1 MIKKPA
7 HQGASHSLAAYILAA
22 ALHASCLPAFAQT
35 STTTNA
41 QITPRLEQVTK
52 MLAGAAARD
61 ANAVWDAKTE
71 IEELPYPARGDR
83 KLARRLNT
91 TALEKFKADQ
101 LVDAMADFEK
111 ARRADPSDQEI
122 ANNYGYVLYRGG
134 RLPEAE
140 VQLRYTLALAP
151 TRAAAWANLAEVFG
165 ALGQAQRAADAFV
178 VSHRFSRNPDT
189 TRQYIEKFAAS
200 TIDAADL
207 KQGAAQA
214 LSRLFPVA
222 TASGTTAAAAAQ
234 PLAGTAAERNAVAQ
248 AEMGAAAGGG
258 ATTSTTSTAAT
269 AVTSTGG
276 VPPAADAARPVL
288 VSSKD
293 PLNRLLAKLPNPEIV
308 PLFQAASSGS
318 ASAREDLLRLANGGN
333 ARAQHAVAM
342 IYNQGR
348 GVAVNH
354 ELANTWYRKSA
365 DAGFV
370 LAQAGLAWN
379 QMHGIGTNVDAAL
392 ALDNYRRA
400 AEQGHPYAMNNVA
413 VMYYRG
419 EGTRPDAKA
428 SLDWFMRAAEAGLPR
443 GAHNAASQFEYGMGL
458 PADPRKAFAYYLSA
472 ATAGFAQSQ
481 YKVGHAYEYGWGGTQ
496 DKAAAIEWYK
506 KAALQGLEP
515 AKDALKR
522 LGVSDF

>member
-1 MIKKPA
+1 MNTKAARRRAGYFSAICV
-7 HQGASHSLAAYILAA
+7 LAAVLQLSSLPVFAQAA
-22 ALHASCLPAFAQT
+22 APA
-35 STTTNA
+35 NA
-41 QITPRLEQVTK
+41 QITSRLDQVTK
-52 MLAGAAARD
+52 MLAGAASRD

-101 LVDAMADFEK
+101 MADSAADFEK

-122 ANNYGYVLYRGG
+122 ANNYGYMLYRAGK
-134 RLPEAE
+134 LTEAE
-140 VQLRYTLALAP
+140 AQLRYTLALAP
-151 TRAAAWANLAEVFG
+151 ARAAAWANLAEVFG
-165 ALGQAQRAADAFV
+165 AQGQVQRSADAFV

-200 TIDAADL
+200 TTDSAGL

-214 LSRLFPVA
+214 LSRLFP
-222 TASGTTAAAAAQ
+222 TAGANGAAAAAAQ
-234 PLAGTAAERNAVAQ
+234 PLAGTAAERNVAAQ
-248 AEMGAAAGGG
+248 TEIAAAAGAAA
-258 ATTSTTSTAAT
+258 ATPAAVRAPAAT
-269 AVTSTGG
+269 DAVK
-276 VPPAADAARPVL
+276 AAPVSL
-288 VSSKD
+288 AN
-293 PLNRLLAKLPNPEIV
+293 PFARLLSQLPNPEV
-308 PLFQAASSGS
+308 AALFQAASKGN
-318 ASAREDLLRLANGGN
+318 AGTREELLRLANGGN

-342 IYNQGR
+342 LYNNGM
-348 GVAVNH
+348 GVEVNH

-370 LAQAGLAWN
+370 LAQASLAWN
-379 QMHGIGTNVDAAL
+379 QHNGIGTAVDPAL
-392 ALDNYRRA
+392 AFENYRRA

-419 EGTRPDAKA
+419 QGTRPDVKA
-428 SLDWFMRAAEAGLPR
+428 SFDWFMRAAEAGLAR
-443 GAHNAASQFEYGMGL
+443 GAHNVASQLENGNGQ

-472 ATAGFAQSQ
+472 ATSGFAQSQ

-496 DKAAAIEWYK
+496 DKAAAAEWYK

-522 LGVSDF
+522 LGVTDF

>member
-1 MIKKPA
+1 MTTKPA
-7 HQGASHSLAAYILAA
+7 RQRAGYFSATCVLAAVLQ
-22 ALHASCLPAFAQT
+22 LSSLPAFAQAAAPA
-35 STTTNA
+35 SA
-41 QITPRLEQVTK
+41 QITSRLDQVSK
-52 MLAGAAARD
+52 MLAGAASRD

-101 LVDAMADFEK
+101 MADSAADFEK

-122 ANNYGYVLYRGG
+122 ANNYGYMLYRSGK
-134 RLPEAE
+134 LPEAE
-140 VQLRYTLALAP
+140 AQLRYTLALAP
-151 TRAAAWANLAEVFG
+151 ARAAAWANLAEVFG
-165 ALGQAQRAADAFV
+165 AQGQVQRSADAFV

-200 TIDAADL
+200 TTDSAGL

-214 LSRLFPVA
+214 LSRLFPA
-222 TASGTTAAAAAQ
+222 AGANGTSAAAAQ
-234 PLAGTAAERNAVAQ
+234 PLASTAAERNAAAQ
-248 AEMGAAAGGG
+248 AEMAAATGAA
-258 ATTSTTSTAAT
+258 TSTPPAA
-269 AVTSTGG
+269 GR
-276 VPPAADAARPVL
+276 VPPAADAAKAAPVAL
-288 VSSKD
+288 AD
-293 PLNRLLAKLPNPEIV
+293 PFARLLSQLPNPEV
-308 PLFQAASSGS
+308 AALFQAASKGN
-318 ASAREDLLRLANGGN
+318 AGTREELLRMANAGN

-342 IYNQGR
+342 IYNNGLG
-348 GVAVNH
+348 GVEVNH

-370 LAQAGLAWN
+370 LAQASLAWN
-379 QMHGIGTNVDAAL
+379 QHNGIGTPADAAL
-392 ALDNYRRA
+392 AFENYRRA

-419 EGTRPDAKA
+419 QGTRPDVKA
-428 SLDWFMRAAEAGLPR
+428 SFDWFMRAAEAGLAR
-443 GAHNAASQFEYGMGL
+443 GAHNVASQLESGNGQ

-481 YKVGHAYEYGWGGTQ
+481 YKVGHAYEYGWGGSQ
-496 DKAAAIEWYK
+496 DKAAATEWYK

-522 LGVSDF
+522 LGVTDF

>member
-1 MIKKPA
+1 MYTRA
-7 HQGASHSLAAYILAA
+7 TRQRASYISACVLAAVLQ
-22 ALHASCLPAFAQT
+22 ASCLPAFAQT
-35 STTTNA
+35 STTANA
-41 QITPRLEQVTK
+41 QLASRLDQVTK
-52 MLAGAAARD
+52 MLAGAASRD

-101 LVDAMADFEK
+101 IPDSLADFEK

-122 ANNYGYVLYRGG
+122 ANNYGYVLYRVGK
-134 RLPEAE
+134 LPEAE
-140 VQLRYTLALAP
+140 AQLRYTLALAP
-151 TRAAAWANLAEVFG
+151 ARAAAWANLAEVFG
-165 ALGQAQRAADAFV
+165 AQGQVQRAADAFV

-200 TIDAADL
+200 TTDAPGL

-214 LSRLFPVA
+214 LSRLFP
-222 TASGTTAAAAAQ
+222 TAGAAGAAGAAAQ
-234 PLAGTAAERNAVAQ
+234 PLAGTAAERNAAAQ
-248 AEMGAAAGGG
+248 TEMAAAAG
-258 ATTSTTSTAAT
+258 ATATSPTAAVRAPAAAAT
-269 AVTSTGG
+269 
-276 VPPAADAARPVL
+276 AADAAKAAPVSL
-288 VSSKD
+288 AN
-293 PLNRLLAKLPNPEIV
+293 PFARLLSQLPNPEV
-308 PLFQAASSGS
+308 AALFQAASKGN
-318 ASAREDLLRLANGGN
+318 AGTREELLRMANAGN

-342 IYNQGR
+342 IYNNGLG
-348 GVAVNH
+348 GVEVNH

-365 DAGFV
+365 EAGFV
-370 LAQAGLAWN
+370 LAQASLAWN
-379 QMHGIGTNVDAAL
+379 QHNGIGTPADAAL
-392 ALDNYRRA
+392 AFENYRRA

-419 EGTRPDAKA
+419 QGTRPDVKA
-428 SLDWFMRAAEAGLPR
+428 SFEWFMRAAEAGLAR
-443 GAHNAASQFEYGMGL
+443 GAHNVASQLESGNGQ

-496 DKAAAIEWYK
+496 DKAAATEWYK

-522 LGVSDF
+522 LGVTDF

>member
-1 MIKKPA
+1 MNTNSV
-7 HQGASHSLAAYILAA
+7 HSRASHSLAACILAA
-22 ALHASCLPAFAQT
+22 ALQASCLPAFAQT
-35 STTTNA
+35 NTTTNA

-71 IEELPYPARGDR
+71 AEELPYPARGDR

-101 LVDAMADFEK
+101 VAEAMADFEK

-122 ANNYGYVLYRGG
+122 ANNYGYVLYRTGK
-134 RLPEAE
+134 LPEAE
-140 VQLRYTLALAP
+140 AQLRYTLALAP
-151 TRAAAWANLAEVFG
+151 ARAAAWANLAEVFG
-165 ALGQAQRAADAFV
+165 AQGQAQRAADAFV

-200 TIDAADL
+200 TTDPAGL

-222 TASGTTAAAAAQ
+222 GANGAAATAAVQ
-234 PLAGTAAERNAVAQ
+234 PLAGTATERSVAAQ
-248 AEMGAAAGGG
+248 AEMAAA
-258 ATTSTTSTAAT
+258 ASAADSTAA
-269 AVTSTGG
+269 AAAR
-276 VPPAADAARPVL
+276 VPPVANAAKTTL
-288 VSSKD
+288 VPLAD
-293 PLNRLLAKLPNPEIV
+293 PLARLLSQLPSPEVV
-308 PLFQAASSGS
+308 PLFAAASQGI
-318 ASAREDLLRLANGGN
+318 AIAREELLRLAHSGN
-333 ARAQHAVAM
+333 ARAQHAVAT
-342 IYNQGR
+342 IYNNGR
-348 GVAVNH
+348 GVEVNH

-365 DAGFV
+365 EAGFV

-379 QMHGIGTNVDAAL
+379 QQHGIGMAADLSL
-392 ALDNYRRA
+392 AFDNYRRA
-400 AEQGHPYAMNNVA
+400 AEQGHPYAMNNLA
-413 VMYYRG
+413 MMYYRG
-419 EGTRPDAKA
+419 MGTRADVKA
-428 SLDWFMRAAEAGLPR
+428 SFDWFVRAAEAGLAR
-443 GAHNAASQFEYGMGL
+443 GAHNAAWYLEYGVGQPVDL
-458 PADPRKAFAYYLSA
+458 RRAFAYHLSA

-496 DKAAAIEWYK
+496 DRTAAIEWYK

-522 LGVSDF
+522 LGVTDI

>member
-1 MIKKPA
+1 MTTKPA
-7 HQGASHSLAAYILAA
+7 RQRAGYFSATCVLAAVLQ
-22 ALHASCLPAFAQT
+22 LSSLPAFAQT
-35 STTTNA
+35 AAPASA
-41 QITPRLEQVTK
+41 QLNSRLDQVTK
-52 MLAGAAARD
+52 MLAGAASRD

-91 TALEKFKADQ
+91 AALEKFKADQ
-101 LVDAMADFEK
+101 MADSAADFEK

-122 ANNYGYVLYRGG
+122 ANNYGYMLYRAGK
-134 RLPEAE
+134 LTEAE
-140 VQLRYTLALAP
+140 AQLRYTLALAP
-151 TRAAAWANLAEVFG
+151 ARAAAWANLAEVFG
-165 ALGQAQRAADAFV
+165 AQGQVQRSADAFV

-200 TIDAADL
+200 TTDSPGL

-214 LSRLFPVA
+214 LSRLFP
-222 TASGTTAAAAAQ
+222 TAGAAGTAGAAAQ
-234 PLAGTAAERNAVAQ
+234 PLAGTAAERNAAAQ
-248 AEMGAAAGGG
+248 TEMAAAAG
-258 ATTSTTSTAAT
+258 ATAAAT
-269 AVTSTGG
+269 A
-276 VPPAADAARPVL
+276 PAVRAPAAATADAAKAAPVSL
-288 VSSKD
+288 AN
-293 PLNRLLAKLPNPEIV
+293 PFARLLSQLPNPEV
-308 PLFQAASSGS
+308 AALFQAASKGNVGT
-318 ASAREDLLRLANGGN
+318 REELLRLANGGN

-342 IYNQGR
+342 LYNNGLG
-348 GVAVNH
+348 GVEVNH

-365 DAGFV
+365 EAGFV
-370 LAQAGLAWN
+370 LAQASLAWN
-379 QMHGIGTNVDAAL
+379 QHNGIGMTADPAL
-392 ALDNYRRA
+392 AFENYRRA

-419 EGTRPDAKA
+419 QGTRPDVKA
-428 SLDWFMRAAEAGLPR
+428 SFDWFVRAAEAGLAR
-443 GAHNAASQFEYGMGL
+443 GAHNVASQLENGTGQ

-496 DKAAAIEWYK
+496 DKAAAIDWYK

-515 AKDALKR
+515 GKDALKR

>member
-1 MIKKPA
+1 MIKKTVRQRA
-7 HQGASHSLAAYILAA
+7 TDFSSACILAV
-22 ALHASCLPAFAQT
+22 ALQMAHPLVFAQA
-35 STTTNA
+35 SAAPNA
-41 QITPRLEQVTK
+41 QLASRLDQVSK
-52 MLAGAAARD
+52 MLAGAASRD

-101 LVDAMADFEK
+101 IPDSMADFEK

-122 ANNYGYVLYRGG
+122 ANNYGYVLYRAGK
-134 RLPEAE
+134 LTEAE
-140 VQLRYTLALAP
+140 AQLRYTLALAP
-151 TRAAAWANLAEVFG
+151 ARAAAWANLAEVLG
-165 ALGQAQRAADAFV
+165 AQGQAPRAADAFV

-200 TIDAADL
+200 TTDPAGL

-222 TASGTTAAAAAQ
+222 SASGGTAAAAAAAAQ
-234 PLAGTAAERNAVAQ
+234 PLAGTAAERNAAAQ
-248 AEMGAAAGGG
+248 TEMAAAAGAAA
-258 ATTSTTSTAAT
+258 TT
-269 AVTSTGG
+269 
-276 VPPAADAARPVL
+276 PAAAAAVRAPVAGDAAKAAPVSL
-288 VSSKD
+288 AD
-293 PLNRLLAKLPNPEIV
+293 PFARLLSQLPNPEV
-308 PLFQAASSGS
+308 AALFQAAAKGN
-318 ASAREDLLRLANGGN
+318 AGPREELLRLANGGN

-342 IYNQGR
+342 IYTQGR
-348 GVAVNH
+348 GVEVNH

-365 DAGFV
+365 EAGFV
-370 LAQAGLAWN
+370 LAQANLGWN
-379 QMHGIGTNVDAAL
+379 QLHGIGMAAEPAL

-400 AEQGHPYAMNNVA
+400 AEQGHPYAMNNLA

-419 EGTRPDAKA
+419 QGTRPDIKA
-428 SLDWFMRAAEAGLPR
+428 SFDWFVRAAEAGLAR
-443 GAHNAASQFEYGMGL
+443 GAHNVASQLENGTGQ

-496 DKAAAIEWYK
+496 DKAAATEWYK

>member
-1 MIKKPA
+1 MIKKTA
-7 HQGASHSLAAYILAA
+7 RQGARNSFAACVLAA
-22 ALHASCLPAFAQT
+22 ALQASCPSAFAQAGT
-35 STTTNA
+35 STSA
-41 QITPRLEQVTK
+41 PITPRLEQVSK
-52 MLAGAAARD
+52 MLAGAASRD

-101 LVDAMADFEK
+101 IADAMADFEK

-122 ANNYGYVLYRGG
+122 ANNYGYVLYRAGK
-134 RLPEAE
+134 LPEAE
-140 VQLRYTLALAP
+140 AQLRYTLALAP
-151 TRAAAWANLAEVFG
+151 ARAAAWANLAEVLG
-165 ALGQAQRAADAFV
+165 AQGQAQRAADAFV

-200 TIDAADL
+200 TTDPAGL

-222 TASGTTAAAAAQ
+222 GANGTAAAAAAQ
-234 PLAGTAAERNAVAQ
+234 PLAGTTAERNAAAQ
-248 AEMGAAAGGG
+248 AEMAAAAG
-258 ATTSTTSTAAT
+258 ASTGTAA
-269 AVTSTGG
+269 AS
-276 VPPAADAARPVL
+276 VPPSPSATEAAKAAPVSL
-288 VSSKD
+288 AG
-293 PLNRLLAKLPNPEIV
+293 PFNRLLSKLPNAEVV
-308 PLFQAASSGS
+308 PLFAAASKGS
-318 ASAREDLLRLANGGN
+318 ASAREELLRLANGGN

-342 IYNQGR
+342 IYSQGLGVVVNQ
-348 GVAVNH
+348 

-365 DAGFV
+365 GAGFV
-370 LAQAGLAWN
+370 LAQASLAWN
-379 QMHGIGTNVDAAL
+379 QVHGIGMAADPAL

-400 AEQGHPYAMNNVA
+400 AEQGHPYAMNNVG

-428 SLDWFMRAAEAGLPR
+428 SFDWFVRAAEAGLAR
-443 GAHNAASQFEYGMGL
+443 GAHNAASQLENGIGQ
-458 PADPRKAFAYYLSA
+458 PADLRKAFAYYLSA